1 MTIKVNIMNI
11 EEYGIY
17 ILYTLIYIICMIV
30 LKQIL
35 NLKATEHYDA
45 DAELASGNLAV
56 GLRRTGAQLGLAI
69 AMMGVLAGTAQGTLV
84 DDLVSSLM
92 YGLLAVAFIVSS
104 LILTDRFILPGIH
117 NIEALKDRNISVG
130 IVEFGMLT
138 ATGVIAYSSIVGEGG
153 GFISSIVYFLVGQL
167 TLVTLVLVYE
177 KLVMR
182 DIDIVQAISNKNTSL
197 GIYIG
202 GKLIAYSLI
211 LKSAIAGN
219 QTEMQVNDQA
229 IEFIVIAV
237 VGMVL
242 LYLFE
247 FLIDL
252 FIVTSS
258 KMSTI
263 IEQDQVVPALQITVG
278 KLGVALILS
287 NAIL

>member
-1 MTIKVNIMNI
+1 MNI

-17 ILYTLIYIICMIV
+17 ILYTFIYIICMII

-35 NLKATEHYDA
+35 NFKASAHYDA
-45 DAELASGNLAV
+45 DTELANGNLAV

-69 AMMGVLAGTAQGTLV
+69 AMMGVLTGTTQGSIV
-84 DDLVSSLM
+84 DDLIFSLI
-92 YGLLAVAFIVSS
+92 YGLLAVGFIVSS
-104 LILTDRFILPGIH
+104 LILTDKCVLPSVH
-117 NIEALKDRNISVG
+117 NIKALKEGNISVG

-153 GFISSIVYFLVGQL
+153 GLISSVVYFLVGQL
-167 TLVTLVLVYE
+167 TLLTLVVVYE

-182 DIDIVQAISNKNTSL
+182 DIDIVQAIANKNTSL

-211 LKSAIAGN
+211 LKSAIVGN
-219 QTEMQVNDQA
+219 QTEMQINDQA
-229 IEFIVIAV
+229 VEFMVIAV
-237 VGMVL
+237 AGMVL
-242 LYLFE
+242 LYIFE
-247 FLIDL
+247 FIIDL
-252 FIVTSS
+252 FIVTSA

-263 IEQDQVVPALQITVG
+263 IAQDQVVPALQITVG
-278 KLGVALILS
+278 KIGVALILS

>member
-1 MTIKVNIMNI
+1 MNI

-17 ILYTLIYIICMIV
+17 ILYTFIYIICMII

-35 NLKATEHYDA
+35 NFKASAHYDA
-45 DAELASGNLAV
+45 DTELANGNLAV

-69 AMMGVLAGTAQGTLV
+69 AMMGVLTGTTQGSIV
-84 DDLVSSLM
+84 DDLIFSLI
-92 YGLLAVAFIVSS
+92 YGLLAVGFIVSS
-104 LILTDRFILPGIH
+104 LILTDKFVLPSVH
-117 NIEALKDRNISVG
+117 NIKALKEGNISVG

-153 GFISSIVYFLVGQL
+153 GLISSVVYFLVGQL
-167 TLVTLVLVYE
+167 TLLTLVVVYE

-182 DIDIVQAISNKNTSL
+182 DIDIVQAIANQNTSL

-211 LKSAIAGN
+211 LKSAIVGN
-219 QTEMQVNDQA
+219 QTEMQINDQA
-229 IEFIVIAV
+229 VEFMVIAV
-237 VGMVL
+237 AGMVL
-242 LYLFE
+242 LYIFE
-247 FLIDL
+247 FIIDL
-252 FIVTSS
+252 FIVTSA

-263 IEQDQVVPALQITVG
+263 IAQDQVVPALQITVG
-278 KLGVALILS
+278 KIGVALILS

>member
-1 MTIKVNIMNI
+1 MKENFMDI

-17 ILYTLIYIICMIV
+17 ILYTFIYIICMII

-35 NLKATEHYDA
+35 NLKATGHYDA
-45 DAELASGNLAV
+45 DTELASGNLAV

-69 AMMGVLAGTAQGTLV
+69 AMMGVLAGTTQGTLI
-84 DDLVSSLM
+84 DDLISSLT
-92 YGLLAVAFIVSS
+92 YGLIAVAFIVSS
-104 LILTDRFILPGIH
+104 LVLTDKFILPGVN
-117 NIEALKDRNISVG
+117 NIEALKERNVSVG

-138 ATGVIAYSSIVGEGG
+138 ATGIIAYSSIVGEGG

-167 TLVTLVLVYE
+167 TLVMLVLVYE

-182 DIDIVQAISNKNTSL
+182 NINIVETISNKNTSL

-202 GKLIAYSLI
+202 GKLIAYALI
-211 LKSAIAGN
+211 LKSAISGN
-219 QTEMQVNDQA
+219 QTEMPINDKI

-237 VGMVL
+237 MGMIL
-242 LYLFE
+242 LYVFE
-247 FLIDL
+247 FIIDL

-258 KMSTI
+258 KMLTI
-263 IEQDQVVPALQITVG
+263 IKQDQIVPALQITVG
-278 KLGVALILS
+278 KIGVALILS